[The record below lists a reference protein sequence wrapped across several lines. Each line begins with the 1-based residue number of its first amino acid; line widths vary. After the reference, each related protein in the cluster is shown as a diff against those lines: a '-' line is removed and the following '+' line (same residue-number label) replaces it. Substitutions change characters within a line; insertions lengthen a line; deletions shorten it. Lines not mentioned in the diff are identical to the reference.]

1 MKSLGLKFPFA
12 ETYNGGIIA
21 YTIIDTESIR
31 SNLIAFLT
39 LKKRQRPMNNSLYSP
54 LYDYIMEPWD
64 EISKTSLNG
73 ELKEKLSKF
82 FPEIAVIKI
91 IYDFEE
97 ENNLLNV
104 TLHYS
109 IVDLKINDNISI
121 SLSIES

>member
-21 YTIIDTESIR
+21 YTTIDTESIK

-39 LKKRQRPMNNSLYSP
+39 LKKKQRPMNNSLYSP

-64 EISKTSLNG
+64 EISETSLNG
-73 ELKEKLSKF
+73 DLKEKLSKF
-82 FPEIAVIKI
+82 FPEITITKIK
-91 IYDFEE
+91 YDFEE
-97 ENNLLNV
+97 ENNLLHV
-104 TLHYS
+104 TLYYN